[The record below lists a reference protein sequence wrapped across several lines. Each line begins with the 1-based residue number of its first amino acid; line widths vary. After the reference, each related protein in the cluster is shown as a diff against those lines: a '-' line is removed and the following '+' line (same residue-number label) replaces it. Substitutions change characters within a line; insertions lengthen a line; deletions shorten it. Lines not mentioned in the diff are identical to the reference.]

1 MFLQKHTSLPYW
13 SLILAKIDIAS
24 ISKIVGYRILHNLIC
39 HLQKMIINSIIYI
52 KTHYYTHVKMIFIPI
67 CWNMQLCEC
76 QKYEITA
83 YVLNLQLLLLLLGQ
97 CHVTFFFW
105 KTKQT
110 DHFFVCFFVLL
121 LTIRRN
127 MIDNSTSY
135 NAINQVSRLNSCVFA
150 SSINILLSLG
160 ALSRKLSVV

>member
-1 MFLQKHTSLPYW
+1 
-13 SLILAKIDIAS
+13 
-24 ISKIVGYRILHNLIC
+24 
-39 HLQKMIINSIIYI
+39 
-52 KTHYYTHVKMIFIPI
+52 
-67 CWNMQLCEC
+67 MQLCEC

-97 CHVTFFFW
+97 CHVTFFW

-110 DHFFVCFFVLL
+110 DHFIVCFFVLL

>member
-52 KTHYYTHVKMIFIPI
+52 KAHYFCIDRFTHVKIIFIPI

-76 QKYEITA
+76 QKYKITA

-97 CHVTFFFW
+97 CHVTFFLEN
-105 KTKQT
+105 KTNRS
-110 DHFFVCFFVLL
+110 HLRLFLCSVPH
-121 LTIRRN
+121 
-127 MIDNSTSY
+127 NSKEY
-135 NAINQVSRLNSCVFA
+135 DR
-150 SSINILLSLG
+150 
-160 ALSRKLSVV
+160 

>member
-1 MFLQKHTSLPYW
+1 MFIQKHTSLPYW
-13 SLILAKIDIAS
+13 SLILAKIYIAS
-24 ISKIVGYRILHNLIC
+24 ISKIVGYMILHNLIC

-52 KTHYYTHVKMIFIPI
+52 KNTDVKIIFIPI
-67 CWNMQLCEC
+67 CWNMHLCEC

-97 CHVTFFFW
+97 CHVTFFW

-110 DHFFVCFFVLL
+110 DHFIVCFFVLL

>member
-52 KTHYYTHVKMIFIPI
+52 KTHYYTHVKIIFISI
-67 CWNMQLCEC
+67 CWNMHWCEC

-97 CHVTFFFW
+97 CHVTFFLEN
-105 KTKQT
+105 KTNRSL
-110 DHFFVCFFVLL
+110 HRLFLCSAPH
-121 LTIRRN
+121 
-127 MIDNSTSY
+127 NSKEY
-135 NAINQVSRLNSCVFA
+135 DR
-150 SSINILLSLG
+150 
-160 ALSRKLSVV
+160 